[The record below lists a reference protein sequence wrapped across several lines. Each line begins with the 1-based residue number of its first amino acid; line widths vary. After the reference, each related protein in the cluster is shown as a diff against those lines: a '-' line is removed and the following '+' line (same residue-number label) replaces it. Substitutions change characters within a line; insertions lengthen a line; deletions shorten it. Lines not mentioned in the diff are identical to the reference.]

1 MPLSLHAPARP
12 TSTLLRGSAFA
23 RVTLGVTSLV
33 TSRVAQS
40 LACGALL
47 AAAACGGDPALVP
60 SVSAATGSTTGAA
73 TVASSF
79 GSIPSVK
86 ITDNKGRAVKDV
98 MVRWRVSS
106 GGGKVVND
114 SVRTSPAGEA
124 TSGGWTLGTVAGTQ
138 TLTASADGVP
148 SVTFSADVAAGA
160 PARLQIEGGIAQR
173 GAVNSQIAI
182 PPSVRVE
189 DVYGNPVR
197 NVPVTF
203 SVLVGGG
210 TLTGAQQN
218 TNAQGIAT
226 VGGWRFGTISGDQ
239 ILRVSSGTLGD
250 LSFNAFAEPGPLAD
264 LVVTSGA
271 LLDGATRAP
280 TPRSPTVRTVDAFGN
295 AVGNVGVTFTPG
307 ANSGGVSTTTVTSDP
322 TTGLATVIWTLGI
335 APQQTMSASSV
346 QLPGK
351 VATFTSSAFASDYDI
366 EVRFVGTGGT
376 TTQRE
381 AFAKSVIRWRRLLTR
396 DLHDTRVIAPVGEC
410 AAWVPALNE
419 VVNDL
424 LIYARLAPIDGP
436 GKILGQAGPCYV
448 NSVTNLTAMG
458 VMEFDLDDL
467 PGLIS
472 NGTLDPVVLH
482 EVGHVL
488 GIGTLWNFRRTL
500 LSGSGGPDPFFV
512 GTGAID
518 AFRANGGVTYTGV
531 PVPVENTGG
540 AGTRDAHW
548 RRTIFGRELMQGF
561 SSPGASPLSST
572 TAASL
577 ADLGYPNVLLNNSDN
592 YTFGVAAFF
601 ESPAAL
607 VELKN
612 DVADIPLIEISPNGT
627 RRVVRNKGSAR

>member
-1 MPLSLHAPARP
+1 MPLLPRSLQTSSRTWPSRTRPFPASAPA
-12 TSTLLRGSAFA
+12 LRVGTA
-23 RVTLGVTSLV
+23 LV
-33 TSRVAQS
+33 RGLSCA
-40 LACGALL
+40 ALL
-47 AAAACGGDPALVP
+47 IAAACGGDPALVP
-60 SVSAATGSTTGAA
+60 SVSTATASTTSTA
-73 TVASSF
+73 TVASSV
-79 GSIPSVK
+79 GTIPSVK
-86 ITDNKGRAVKDV
+86 ITDSKGRAVKDV
-98 MVRWRVSS
+98 MVRWRVAS

-124 TSGGWTLGTVAGTQ
+124 TSGGWTLGTLAGTQ

-148 SVTFSADVAAGA
+148 TVTFSAEAAAGA
-160 PARLQIEGGIAQR
+160 PARLQIDAGIAQR
-173 GAVNSQIAI
+173 AAVNTLLPIA
-182 PPSVRVE
+182 PAVRIE
-189 DVYGNPVR
+189 DLYGNPVR

-210 TLTGAQQN
+210 TLTGPQQT

-226 VGGWRFGTISGDQ
+226 VGGWRLGTISGDQ
-239 ILRVSSGTLGD
+239 IVRVTSGALGELNFSALAD
-250 LSFNAFAEPGPLAD
+250 PGPLAD
-264 LVVTSGA
+264 LSVTSGTSF
-271 LLDGATRAP
+271 DGATRAP

-307 ANSGGVSTTTVTSDP
+307 GNSGGVSSTTVTSDAV
-322 TTGLATVIWTLGI
+322 TGLASVVWTLGS
-335 APQQTMSASSV
+335 APNQTMVASSV

-351 VATFTSSAFASDYDI
+351 TANFTSSAFASDYDI

-396 DLHDTRVIAPVGEC
+396 DLHDTRVVAPAGEC

-419 VVNDL
+419 VMNDL
-424 LIYARLAPIDGP
+424 VIYARLVSIDGP
-436 GKILGQAGPCYV
+436 GRVLGQAGPCYV
-448 NSVTNLTAMG
+448 NGVSNLTAMG
-458 VMEFDLDDL
+458 LMEFDLDDL
-467 PGLIS
+467 PSLIN

-500 LSGSGGPDPFFV
+500 LSGAGGPDPYFV
-512 GTGAID
+512 GTGAGD
-518 AFRANGGVTYTGV
+518 AFKANGGMTYAGL

-561 SSPGASPLSST
+561 SSPGAAPLSST

-577 ADLGYPNVLLNNSDN
+577 ADLGYPSVLLLNSDN
-592 YTFGVAAFF
+592 YTFGLSAFF
-601 ESPAAL
+601 ESPAAM
-607 VELKN
+607 VELQN
-612 DVADIPLIEISPNGT
+612 DVADLPLIEISANGT
-627 RRVVRNKGSAR
+627 RRVVRTKRSAR